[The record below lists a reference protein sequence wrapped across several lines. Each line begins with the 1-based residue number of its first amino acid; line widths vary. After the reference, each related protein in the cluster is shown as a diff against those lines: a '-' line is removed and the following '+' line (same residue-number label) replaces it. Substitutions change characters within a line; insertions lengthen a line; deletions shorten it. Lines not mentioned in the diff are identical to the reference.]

1 MARERDTSLPG
12 GRVATTVGRGGST
25 VPSTRSTPASPAA
38 ATFSGAGS
46 VSPPGGS
53 YANTT
58 IRNNIL
64 TIPTRPLIR
73 IPQRLGGYVG
83 PTRADRFSSDSTN
96 IAQTRIENNEF
107 VTVTDNGISNFR
119 LEIVATINFA
129 PIWKPGQLNVNN
141 VLVRDTSDIGD
152 FLSFQYQTKQLR
164 QETLQALI
172 KNIKSNLPT
181 DPFIDIKTDYE
192 TELRNVGNDLVFLNS
207 ILRNIDTINSTL
219 DIKSISDAEYSIL
232 ENGVNVVIPSL
243 QQIYTQRMQYSNQ
256 QYDLFSETKVLLQ
269 LLFDLKNILTSYSVN
284 LINLR
289 DNDRVSDLS
298 PTTIDRTYTLQNA
311 FSFNISDFKSTTA
324 PINAFQIF
332 EQFMQSLPEEPD
344 SRIKLLTYLL
354 AKEYLASTGIGNIS
368 NQPLLNKYGNVAT
381 PGLVVTT
388 GPNSD
393 IFNNIIGNVG
403 ETIFEKPVGNINS
416 ANSLVSLMYIDP
428 VTSTNNIVLPFENR
442 YIQTDDRTT
451 TYVPGT
457 SYFTDAIIKT
467 DGSAFNIAP
476 YSQYASRFN
485 SVFSDAKSAINNLL
499 NLNSFTR
506 TGQDASTGG
515 TTATVISAMSPNE
528 LNSLFVQKFQTSFKR
543 LNNFDQ
549 LANDATEAN
558 LLRQIQDLESQANSI
573 SDGLIGPLER
583 LEQASRRIEEA
594 VSTGSS
600 RATAAAD
607 AALRAAGLSTT
618 TTWVRAQD
626 SVTNERRR
634 LVSGKLE
641 EIRAINNQIQNLKQQ
656 IIEVIS
662 PEALNNSFCMAL
674 FNEASNNP
682 ILKKHILFMCF
693 FAGMYRNAS
702 SSGTTRSDFY
712 MKLVQNDFKS
722 FIDIYN
728 YVPSGGAASETTTP
742 DWMIAASVA
751 GAGSIDI
758 NLKLDPND
766 PQFNMGSFTTAFKYY
781 IRDVITPY
789 ILEVINS
796 IEQATEAGRAA
807 ELVRS
812 RDPGFFG
819 GSRSIETAT
828 FKTDE
833 IADVLYS
840 ILTNTDGNFTN
851 NIFHQINM
859 LFEELYNS
867 TKLSNQIVHVTS
879 NGKTKYNS
887 LSSSVQYLFAF
898 ETFIQYAKKY
908 SGIKLKGTINKIDY
922 NKVSILEG
930 SLQGYLTSG
939 QPEEV
944 RRIEL
949 RAEVGE
955 NRTLTFADSFAG
967 YGTEPSTMLYAV
979 INIDTVKHNAVQNA
993 FDLVKVGNPVDVSN
1007 ISDER
1012 QNTQEYNDL
1021 YDNYRKI
1028 ADEFNSIKDMLGAF
1042 EVINGKMQEAYRIV
1056 NNFFKQERL
1065 QQFLASSTINN
1076 IDFLRYPSQIRLAKQ
1091 IYDDIVD
1098 KTSFTAGLVTLPGG
1112 PGRAETTPQPLI
1124 VSDVIIPSEYNAL
1137 VSMLSTDFTRFETI
1151 PRTDLSSIA
1160 IERNS
1165 KIVTIGIPTG
1175 FTKKLADSVT
1185 ISSFNRQGGNAKQS
1199 DVIAIDIYPND
1210 IRYGEIVLKPITYFF
1225 DTSLFVTKKDFL
1237 DLNAT
1242 QNERFEDLLRRITVK
1257 DFENPYDVQSLNLQ
1271 TIKDDS
1277 RYSFLRSREKRDLFN
1292 NLVISY
1298 LLGLYV
1304 NCLTGTRYSE
1314 DVFISPTS
1322 KRILNPKSADAI
1334 KKYLLNVQ
1342 EVAANER
1349 ATIGG
1354 YTNTEDILNNPR
1366 FTQNYKD
1373 TYRLMTYGS
1382 LVFNEKEITKRVNS
1396 SKIFDRIFHIPVNLK
1411 YLEIDIEATNSTV
1424 SGQAALE
1431 RVSTQRHI
1439 VVEGEKQYLTTT
1451 DPNDFIIK
1459 DIFCTAAQTETGR

>member
-1 MARERDTSLPG
+1 
-12 GRVATTVGRGGST
+12 
-25 VPSTRSTPASPAA
+25 
-38 ATFSGAGS
+38 
-46 VSPPGGS
+46 
-53 YANTT
+53 
-58 IRNNIL
+58 
-64 TIPTRPLIR
+64 
-73 IPQRLGGYVG
+73 
-83 PTRADRFSSDSTN
+83 
-96 IAQTRIENNEF
+96 
-107 VTVTDNGISNFR
+107 
-119 LEIVATINFA
+119 
-129 PIWKPGQLNVNN
+129 
-141 VLVRDTSDIGD
+141 
-152 FLSFQYQTKQLR
+152 
-164 QETLQALI
+164 
-172 KNIKSNLPT
+172 
-181 DPFIDIKTDYE
+181 
-192 TELRNVGNDLVFLNS
+192 
-207 ILRNIDTINSTL
+207 
-219 DIKSISDAEYSIL
+219 
-232 ENGVNVVIPSL
+232 
-243 QQIYTQRMQYSNQ
+243 
-256 QYDLFSETKVLLQ
+256 
-269 LLFDLKNILTSYSVN
+269 
-284 LINLR
+284 
-289 DNDRVSDLS
+289 
-298 PTTIDRTYTLQNA
+298 
-311 FSFNISDFKSTTA
+311 
-324 PINAFQIF
+324 
-332 EQFMQSLPEEPD
+332 
-344 SRIKLLTYLL
+344 
-354 AKEYLASTGIGNIS
+354 
-368 NQPLLNKYGNVAT
+368 
-381 PGLVVTT
+381 
-388 GPNSD
+388 
-393 IFNNIIGNVG
+393 
-403 ETIFEKPVGNINS
+403 
-416 ANSLVSLMYIDP
+416 
-428 VTSTNNIVLPFENR
+428 
-442 YIQTDDRTT
+442 
-451 TYVPGT
+451 
-457 SYFTDAIIKT
+457 
-467 DGSAFNIAP
+467 
-476 YSQYASRFN
+476 
-485 SVFSDAKSAINNLL
+485 
-499 NLNSFTR
+499 
-506 TGQDASTGG
+506 
-515 TTATVISAMSPNE
+515 
-528 LNSLFVQKFQTSFKR
+528 
-543 LNNFDQ
+543 
-549 LANDATEAN
+549 
-558 LLRQIQDLESQANSI
+558 
-573 SDGLIGPLER
+573 
-583 LEQASRRIEEA
+583 
-594 VSTGSS
+594 
-600 RATAAAD
+600 
-607 AALRAAGLSTT
+607 
-618 TTWVRAQD
+618 
-626 SVTNERRR
+626 
-634 LVSGKLE
+634 
-641 EIRAINNQIQNLKQQ
+641 
-656 IIEVIS
+656 
-662 PEALNNSFCMAL
+662 
-674 FNEASNNP
+674 
-682 ILKKHILFMCF
+682 MCF

-922 NKVSILEG
+922 YNISSIVSVAEG
-930 SLQGYLTSG
+930 AGDALISSRRNGDTSINVLQNFVTEGYQSLNG
-939 QPEEV
+939 Q
-944 RRIEL
+944 
-949 RAEVGE
+949 
-955 NRTLTFADSFAG
+955 
-967 YGTEPSTMLYAV
+967 EPSAMLYAV

-1056 NNFFKQERL
+1056 SNFFKQERL

-1277 RYSFLRSREKRDLFN
+1277 RYSFLRTREKRDLFN

-1334 KKYLLNVQ
+1334 KN
-1342 EVAANER
+1342 
-1349 ATIGG
+1349 
-1354 YTNTEDILNNPR
+1354 
-1366 FTQNYKD
+1366 
-1373 TYRLMTYGS
+1373 
-1382 LVFNEKEITKRVNS
+1382 
-1396 SKIFDRIFHIPVNLK
+1396 IF
-1411 YLEIDIEATNSTV
+1411 
-1424 SGQAALE
+1424 
-1431 RVSTQRHI
+1431 
-1439 VVEGEKQYLTTT
+1439 
-1451 DPNDFIIK
+1451 
-1459 DIFCTAAQTETGR
+1459 

>member
-141 VLVRDTSDIGD
+141 ILVRDTSDIGD

-181 DPFIDIKTDYE
+181 DPFVDIKTDYE

-311 FSFNISDFKSTTA
+311 FSFNISDFKSTAA

-467 DGSAFNIAP
+467 DGSAWNIAP

-558 LLRQIQDLESQANSI
+558 LLRQIQDLESQARSKY
-573 SDGLIGPLER
+573 SDLI
-583 LEQASRRIEEA
+583 
-594 VSTGSS
+594 
-600 RATAAAD
+600 
-607 AALRAAGLSTT
+607 
-618 TTWVRAQD
+618 AQID
-626 SVTNERRR
+626 SLPNNRSEFTSAERR
-634 LVSGKLE
+634 
-641 EIRAINNQIQNLKQQ
+641 EISAARTRGVLMTEAEGTFFSSVERILNQKIGELKAIEVQIQVLKGQINQILP
-656 IIEVIS
+656 
-662 PEALNNSFCMAL
+662 PEALNNAFCMAL

-922 NKVSILEG
+922 YNISSIVSVAEG
-930 SLQGYLTSG
+930 AGDALISSRRNGDTSINVLQNFVTEGYQSLNG
-939 QPEEV
+939 Q
-944 RRIEL
+944 
-949 RAEVGE
+949 
-955 NRTLTFADSFAG
+955 
-967 YGTEPSTMLYAV
+967 EPSAMLYAV

-1056 NNFFKQERL
+1056 SNFFKQERL

-1277 RYSFLRSREKRDLFN
+1277 RYSFLRTREKRDLFN

-1354 YTNTEDILNNPR
+1354 YTNTEAILNNPR